1 MPNNAI
7 AAIEQ
12 HLFASDMRQPFEQRR
27 RPGPLLLY
35 GPGRP
40 SLAELRALLGR
51 QCTVAVADLQDTR
64 WRESTLLFCYQL
76 AHCFVDG
83 LRQVD
88 ADAHPIAPG
97 KALFAGRP
105 FSTLSL
111 TLDEIEQA
119 AQRRKQYVYLIL
131 NDYDQLDEG
140 VQTGRLSAA
149 ILNQLRHII
158 QHREYIAVL
167 LSGRRPPWELAGATW
182 TDYLINV
189 RMVEAKA

>member
-1 MPNNAI
+1 MNNQTS
-7 AAIEQ
+7 AAIEEHVFTQ
-12 HLFASDMRQPFEQRR
+12 DLRQPFEQCR

-35 GPGRP
+35 GVGRP
-40 SLAELRALLGR
+40 SEAWLRSLLARDFM
-51 QCTVAVADLQDTR
+51 VVFADLQDAR
-64 WRESTLLFCYQL
+64 WRENNLMFCYQL
-76 AHCFVDG
+76 ARCLVDG

-88 ADAHPIAPG
+88 ADAHPIAPEP
-97 KALFAGRP
+97 ALFAGRP

-111 TLDEIEQA
+111 TLDEIEQD
-119 AQRRKQYVYLIL
+119 AQRRKRYVYLIL

-140 VQTGRLSAA
+140 LQTGRLSVE

-167 LSGRRPPWELAGATW
+167 LSGSRPPRELAGAAW

-189 RMVEAKA
+189 RMMEAGG

>member
-1 MPNNAI
+1 MNRQAI
-7 AAIEQ
+7 AAIEEHVFTQ
-12 HLFASDMRQPFEQRR
+12 ALQQPFEQRR

-40 SLAELRALLGR
+40 SEGALRSLLRREFTLAL
-51 QCTVAVADLQDTR
+51 ADLTDAK
-64 WRESTLLFCYQL
+64 WRESNLMFCYQL
-76 AHCFVDG
+76 AHCLVDG

-88 ADAHPIAPG
+88 AGAHPIAPAQ
-97 KALFAGRP
+97 ALFAGRP
-105 FSTLSL
+105 FSTLDL
-111 TLDEIEQA
+111 TLDEIEQD
-119 AQRRKQYVYLIL
+119 AQRRKRYVYLIL

-149 ILNQLRHII
+149 DLNQLRHII

-167 LSGRRPPWELAGATW
+167 LSSSRPPWELAGAVW

-189 RMVEAKA
+189 RMVETGA